1 MIQENISSEKIV
13 NGINMTKP
21 LNLEPGSGEKI
32 WITGDTVIVRA
43 TAADTG
49 GAYTMI
55 EAIASPGN
63 GPPPHLHNNED
74 ETLYVLEG
82 EFEILNGDKGLMKA
96 KPGAVAFV
104 PKGTV
109 HRFRCTGDRTG
120 RLLLVYTPGGIEG
133 FFRESGRQA
142 VANGPAPQLDSDEIA
157 RSEIA
162 GRRYGLEVVN
172 WTQ

>member
-1 MIQENISSEKIV
+1 VTS
-13 NGINMTKP
+13 P
-21 LNLEPGSGEKI
+21 FNLESHAGEKI
-32 WITGDTVIVRA
+32 WITGDTVIIRA
-43 TAADTG
+43 TAAETG

-63 GPPPHLHNNED
+63 GPPPHLHKNED

-82 EFEILNGDKGLMKA
+82 DFEILNGDKGLLKA

-120 RLLLVYTPGGIEG
+120 RLLLIYTPGGIEG
-133 FFRESGRQA
+133 FFRESGRPA
-142 VANGPAPQLDSDEIA
+142 TGDGPAPPLDTEEIA
-157 RSEIA
+157 RSEVA
-162 GRRYGLEVVN
+162 GRRYGLEVVD
-172 WTQ
+172 WAH

>member
-1 MIQENISSEKIV
+1 MKFDV
-13 NGINMTKP
+13 TKP
-21 LNLEPGSGEKI
+21 FNLEPQAGEKI
-32 WITGDTVIVRA
+32 WITGDTVVIRA

-63 GPPPHLHNNED
+63 GPPPHLHKNED
-74 ETLYVLEG
+74 ETLYVLDG
-82 EFEILNGDKGLMKA
+82 DFEILNGDKGLLKA
-96 KPGAVAFV
+96 KRGAVAFV

-133 FFRESGRQA
+133 FFRESGRPA
-142 VANGPAPQLDSDEIA
+142 TGDGPAPPLDSEEIV
-157 RSEIA
+157 RTEKA
-162 GRRYGLEVVN
+162 GRRYGLEVVD
-172 WTQ
+172 WAH